1 MPNRWAVANGNWS
14 NTATWNNGA
23 ILGLPTASDDVYANQ
38 FNVILNQDISVNL
51 LASAQLTGTA
61 SNGGTFITSGS
72 RTIQTFASG
81 TLGGFVVQI
90 GAASPATSSCALVV
104 TGSDTV
110 NINAVRIASAANA
123 AGGTVPTG
131 SINIKSSG
139 ITNIST
145 SNSIQGITGP
155 AIRINSGSGGTC
167 NIQSPVIFGD
177 TFGGGGAARMAILI
191 DSVNGYI
198 LNVTGSLQA
207 GTNSNSGAI
216 SNPVTIGA
224 TNIIINISGSVISDS
239 SINVIS
245 LTGGSTTLNITGPVL
260 TRNASVA
267 AAIVV
272 TGGTFANIN
281 INGDVTSGLV
291 SAIISTQPGTSSIAG
306 SIIASSDS
314 PGVQFTSATHFLSAT
329 GPFYNVN
336 NRNAVFAPNL
346 QLISGSTPT
355 WTFDTETVGTQRT
368 LYTDRDPQ
376 TYPSAS
382 NVRSGITYGATNEIT
397 GVVIIPPTSS
407 VTQGVLVDNTTGSA
421 SFTIQNAWT
430 TPTSSLTGS
439 TAIGTRLK
447 NTATVANVA
456 AAISSKGTI

>member
-14 NTATWNNGA
+14 NTSTWNNGA
-23 ILGLPTASDDVYANQ
+23 TLGLPTASDDVYANQ

-81 TLGGFVVQI
+81 TFGGFVVQT
-90 GAASPATSSCALVV
+90 GAASPITSSCALVV

-110 NINAVRIASAANA
+110 NINAVRIASAANT
-123 AGGTVPTG
+123 GGTAPTG

-139 ITNIST
+139 ITNISA

-167 NIQSPVIFGD
+167 NIQSPIIFGD
-177 TFGGGGAARMAILI
+177 TFGGGGATRTAIQI
-191 DSVNGYI
+191 DSFNGYT
-198 LNVTGSLQA
+198 LNVTGSLQD
-207 GTNSNSGAI
+207 GTNAFSYAI
-216 SNPVTIGA
+216 INPVTIGA

-239 SINVIS
+239 NVNVI
-245 LTGGSTTLNITGPVL
+245 LLAGGSTTLNVTGPVL
-260 TRNASVA
+260 TRDVSVA
-267 AAIVV
+267 AAISS

-281 INGDVTSGLV
+281 INGNVTSGLN
-291 SAIISTQPGTSSIAG
+291 SAIVSTQPGTSSIAG
-306 SIIASSDS
+306 SITVGSNT

-329 GPFYNVN
+329 GPFYNTRN
-336 NRNAVFAPNL
+336 YNAVFAQNIE
-346 QLISGSTPT
+346 LISGSTPT
-355 WTFDTETVGTQRT
+355 WTFDTETYGTQRT

-382 NVRSGITYGATNEIT
+382 DVRTGIIYGATNELT
-397 GVVIIPPTSS
+397 GSVIIPPTGS
-407 VTQGVLVDNTTGSA
+407 VTQGVLVDTATGSA

-439 TAIGTRLK
+439 TAVGTRLK

-456 AAISSKGTI
+456 AAISSKGTL